1 MVKEFQENRCPM
13 KTALPLRLFVCLLC
27 LSVAST
33 FVGAQQLPPAADN
46 FKQWAALSHKLEAA
60 PLDIQLNRDAEV
72 AVHEISQSPDFHT
85 PLCTSFFTFFNKLTA
100 EGYPY
105 QAQVYRLY
113 TLGSATYRIETG
125 KTDSYGT
132 NFYAFDSILKGYQYM
147 LQKEPKARNRTLED
161 LYVTALKGK
170 LPDYLKKDSTCK

>member
-1 MVKEFQENRCPM
+1 MNPASLIRFSLRFFACSLLAALA
-13 KTALPLRLFVCLLC
+13 TAGSF
-27 LSVAST
+27 
-33 FVGAQQLPPAADN
+33 AQQLAPPNDN
-46 FKQWAALSHKLEAA
+46 FKQWTAISHKLETT
-60 PLDIQLNRDAEV
+60 PFDPQLNRDAEV

-85 PLCTSFFTFFNKLTA
+85 PLCSSFFTFFNKLTA
-100 EGYPY
+100 DGYPY

-132 NFYAFDSILKGYQYM
+132 NLYAFDSILKAYQAM
-147 LQKEPKARNRTLED
+147 VQKEPNARNRTLED
-161 LYVTALKGK
+161 LYITALKGK